1 MLRRFQRGDLV
12 APDEHAAAVAVLF
25 DWRSGF
31 SEPLTKTVMGVRSFL
46 TTATGLGPHGR
57 VGQRLKRH
65 DRIVEKLVRLPT
77 LRLSQMEDVAGCRVV
92 LDDIAQLRRLEDHVV
107 SSWKVRRTDDYVAHP
122 KPSGYRAVHVV
133 VDRDDR
139 QVEVQLRIRAHHAW
153 AQMVDEIALLGGA
166 LHRVKDGVG
175 PDEVLEPLREMAEVL
190 DEMSGDASVDATMAP
205 LLDRLDK
212 AITTISDRR

>member
-1 MLRRFQRGDLV
+1 M
-12 APDEHAAAVAVLF
+12 APDEHNGAVSVLF

-46 TTATGLGPHGR
+46 TTATGLEPYGR

-65 DRIVEKLVRLPT
+65 DRIVEKLVRLPS

-92 LDDIAQLRRLEDHVV
+92 LDDIAQLRRLEEHLVA
-107 SSWKVRRTDDYVAHP
+107 SWSMRRTDDYVAKP

-133 VDRDDR
+133 VERDGR

-153 AQMVDEIALLGGA
+153 AQLVDEIALLGGA
-166 LHRVKDGVG
+166 FRRVKDGVG
-175 PDEVLEPLREMAEVL
+175 PEEVLEPLREMAGVL
-190 DEMSGDASVDATMAP
+190 DEMSRDASVDATMAV
-205 LLDRLDK
+205 LLDRLDR
-212 AITTISDRR
+212 AIATLSDK